1 MKLAD
6 LRNFDLVVLRD
17 GSLGIVLEKDN
28 DVFILYQEGGYDDAD
43 EIFDEDL
50 KDYCNGPEYD
60 IMQVYRTDCCGIL
73 CDVTYEDDGD
83 LIFERDENWVR
94 PSEEEREKIRKERR
108 EALERER
115 AAELE
120 KARERRKNLI
130 TVMAQAFYGNRTITE
145 TTPESM
151 DALVLGYLDRKL
163 CNKERIDRT
172 IVPIPGSDKVVLV
185 YNKNQEEEYRKDRKE
200 QLREMGRDMKPMACI
215 PEKGITLY
223 SRCLACRIDETG
235 TLQSLHPEDCKL
247 LFKYLAE

>member
-17 GSLGIVLEKDN
+17 GSLGIVLEKDD
-28 DVFILYQEGGYDDAD
+28 DVYILYQEGGCDDAD
-43 EIFDEDL
+43 ETFDEDL
-50 KDYCNGPEYD
+50 KDFCNGPEFD

-73 CDVTYEDDGD
+73 CDVTYEDDGE

-145 TTPESM
+145 TTLESM
-151 DALVLGYLDRKL
+151 DALVLGYLDGKL

-172 IVPIPGSDKVVLV
+172 IVPIPGS
-185 YNKNQEEEYRKDRKE
+185 
-200 QLREMGRDMKPMACI
+200 
-215 PEKGITLY
+215 
-223 SRCLACRIDETG
+223 
-235 TLQSLHPEDCKL
+235 
-247 LFKYLAE
+247 

>member
-43 EIFDEDL
+43 EI
-50 KDYCNGPEYD
+50 
-60 IMQVYRTDCCGIL
+60 
-73 CDVTYEDDGD
+73 DVTYEDDGD

-108 EALERER
+108 EALEQKR

-120 KARERRKNLI
+120 KAQENRKNRI

-145 TTPESM
+145 TTLESM

-200 QLREMGRDMKPMACI
+200 QLREMGRA
-215 PEKGITLY
+215 
-223 SRCLACRIDETG
+223 
-235 TLQSLHPEDCKL
+235 
-247 LFKYLAE
+247 